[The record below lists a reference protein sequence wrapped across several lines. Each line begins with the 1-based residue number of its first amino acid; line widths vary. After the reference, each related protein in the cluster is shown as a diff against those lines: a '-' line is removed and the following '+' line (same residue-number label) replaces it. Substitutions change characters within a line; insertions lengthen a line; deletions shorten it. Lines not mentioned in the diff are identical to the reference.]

1 MFQKTEKTVEKRKKL
16 ATTTSRGI
24 TQTHKEGFYST
35 ACYCESRWWNT
46 EYRPCWNATI
56 QWMEWGYKY
65 LLMVIDEFSKYGWIK
80 PLNNRKGE
88 IVTDAF
94 KTLFKE
100 GRQQKYVWIDER
112 MWKQFTIQGDTQ
124 YLDILPRILKQY
136 SDTKHSSITMTVV
149 KASKRS
155 STWNQVNALETKMHQ
170 KQLGG
175 QTPF

>member
-1 MFQKTEKTVEKRKKL
+1 
-16 ATTTSRGI
+16 
-24 TQTHKEGFYST
+24 
-35 ACYCESRWWNT
+35 
-46 EYRPCWNATI
+46 
-56 QWMEWGYKY
+56 
-65 LLMVIDEFSKYGWIK
+65 MVIDEFSKYGWIK

-88 IVTDAF
+88 IVTDAL

-100 GRQQKYVWIDER
+100 GRQQKYVWVDER

-155 STWNQVNALETKMHQ
+155 ST
-170 KQLGG
+170 
-175 QTPF
+175 